1 MVRLNALDRHR
12 QAAPHFLDER
22 RGRFDGV
29 VSIDP
34 QHAVSGGLIDGR
46 ELIEA
51 AGAELEVL
59 DVDLDGLPREV
70 DLAPA
75 AGAWAIAGQG
85 TRGTRWR
92 CRIGGAPLEARR
104 AGRPARLGDT
114 GHARCRRG
122 SVKSRRSDRSGSH
135 SVSLA
140 RSGGARATAPVPFG
154 PALALWP
161 LDSSRTSCRRGLRT
175 SPGCPGIT
183 LLATI

>member
-59 DVDLDGLPREV
+59 DVDLDGLPRDV

-75 AGAWAIAGQG
+75 AGAWAIAFQG
-85 TRGTRWR
+85 HPRDPM
-92 CRIGGAPLEARR
+92 PLQ
-104 AGRPARLGDT
+104 D
-114 GHARCRRG
+114 
-122 SVKSRRSDRSGSH
+122 
-135 SVSLA
+135 
-140 RSGGARATAPVPFG
+140 
-154 PALALWP
+154 P
-161 LDSSRTSCRRGLRT
+161 LDGGRGDIDLVVALQEEADPQGPVLPLPPDLQDQGDDVGRRREGVVARPSRTVAQADQAVLAI
-175 SPGCPGIT
+175 PGTPDVEET
-183 LLATI
+183 P